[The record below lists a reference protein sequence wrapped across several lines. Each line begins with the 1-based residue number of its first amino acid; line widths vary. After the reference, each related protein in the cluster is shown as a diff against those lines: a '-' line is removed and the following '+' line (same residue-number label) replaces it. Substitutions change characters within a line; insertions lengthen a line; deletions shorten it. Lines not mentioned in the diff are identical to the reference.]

1 MSGSCGL
8 IKDLIN
14 LTKCL
19 RVPYFTKAWQKA
31 YHEAAD
37 PPPGSSRGFRCG
49 EGECVSQREKPELLA
64 PAGNLESALTA
75 YKYGADAVYAGLGR
89 FNAREMGEN
98 FSFDDM
104 SRLSAY
110 AKKTGRRFYLTLN
123 TLVKETEIQ
132 DLFAFLDRVE
142 PLEPDALILQ
152 DIGVVRLL
160 KEFYPQWE
168 LHGSTQMGIHN
179 SAGVAA
185 AAEMGL
191 SRVIL
196 ERQVSLK
203 ELQLITSRSPLEIEV
218 FVHGALCCGLSG
230 HCLFSSWIGG
240 WSGNRGRCK
249 QPCRRRY
256 HTAGEGEKQ
265 SGFFFSPQDLYTLD
279 MLGELKAAGAVSF
292 KIEGRLKNPDY
303 VRNVV
308 TAYRMVLDAPA
319 DQEKAVLGEAR
330 NILTGSFGRRW
341 SHGFYIEE
349 ERDSL
354 IQYDSLGVSGQFLGH
369 VTAVKESGFS
379 VKLGK
384 RLYLGDRLR
393 IQPKSGD
400 EGPALT
406 VTRLSRGS
414 SPVKMGTQGETV
426 FVHCDKEVPSGG
438 LVYKI
443 GVSRRDDLPDLA
455 SLPLHTPPRLVNLKL
470 ELTENGM
477 TAAVTGLGPDAPVI
491 ETRWPGTPEKAG
503 KRPLE
508 ASRLEEL
515 FRASRDPLLRA
526 GRIDVTV
533 RGDWFIPLS
542 EQKARRREFW
552 DSVTALLPPAQ
563 PPQGQP
569 GEVRLARYQSL
580 KEEWKAAGTGS
591 AGELRRIVLARGG
604 QISDEVKGDRVFSVE
619 YDRWRRE
626 GIRLAGDEEIS
637 LPHFCPEGELSA
649 LTQGIRDLWEKGI
662 RRFRVTSLY
671 QLPLLTGGYSGGS
684 LELTA
689 AYPLPVTNAA
699 ASHWLGSRGCSR
711 VQGWIEL
718 EEGGLKAL
726 IGSSAVAVEVY
737 QRGLPFLL
745 ATRAAVAVEGPITDS
760 RGTGFRVETSSDGNL
775 HYVYPREF
783 LELPLSFFHQDTDL
797 YREGGEDRG
806 TSLFNFDKAFV

>member
-1 MSGSCGL
+1 M
-8 IKDLIN
+8 
-14 LTKCL
+14 
-19 RVPYFTKAWQKA
+19 
-31 YHEAAD
+31 
-37 PPPGSSRGFRCG
+37 
-49 EGECVSQREKPELLA
+49 LA

-110 AKKTGRRFYLTLN
+110 AKKWGRRFYLTLN
-123 TLVKETEIQ
+123 TLVKETEVQ

-152 DIGVVRLL
+152 DIGVARLL

-196 ERQVSLK
+196 ERQVSLRELK
-203 ELQLITSRSPLEIEV
+203 EITSRSPLDIEV

-279 MLGELKAAGAVSF
+279 MLGDLKAAGAVSF

-308 TAYRMVLDAPA
+308 TAYRMVLDAPE
-319 DQEKAVLGEAR
+319 DQEKAVMGEAR

-341 SHGFYIEE
+341 SHGFYFEDE
-349 ERDSL
+349 LKTL

-369 VTAVKESGFS
+369 ITAVKESGFS
-379 VKLGK
+379 VKLAK

-400 EGPALT
+400 AGPALT
-406 VTRLSRGS
+406 VTKLSRGS
-414 SPVKMGTQGETV
+414 SPVKIGTQGETI
-426 FVHCDKEVPSGG
+426 FVHCDKEVPAGG

-443 GVSRRDDLPDLA
+443 GVSRREDLPDAA
-455 SLPLHTPPRLVNLKL
+455 SLPLHNPPRLVDLKL
-470 ELTENGM
+470 DLSEEGM
-477 TAAVTGLGPDAPVI
+477 MAAVTGLGPEAPVI
-491 ETRWPGTPEKAG
+491 EMRWPGTPEKAA

-508 ASRLEEL
+508 ASQLEEL

-526 GRIDVTV
+526 GRIETAV
-533 RGDWFIPLS
+533 RGDWFLPLS
-542 EQKARRREFW
+542 EQKARRRDFW
-552 DSVTALLPPAQ
+552 ERVSSLLPPEEA
-563 PPQGQP
+563 PVGQP
-569 GEVRLARYQSL
+569 GEIRFARYQVL
-580 KEEWKAAGTGS
+580 KEEWKTAG
-591 AGELRRIVLARGG
+591 AGKTDHLRRIVLARGG
-604 QISDEVKGDRVFSVE
+604 QIPDDIKGGRVISWE
-619 YDRWRRE
+619 YLRWRRGE
-626 GIRLAGDEEIS
+626 VKLSGNEEIQ
-637 LPHFCPEGELSA
+637 LPHFCPESELGA
-649 LTQGIRDLWEKGI
+649 LRQGIDELLSLGVK
-662 RRFRVTSLY
+662 RFRITSLY
-671 QLPLLTGGYSGGS
+671 QLPLFKGEGRLAP

-699 ASHWLGSRGCSR
+699 AARWLGTLGCTR

-718 EEGGLKAL
+718 EEGGLKTL
-726 IGSSAVAVEVY
+726 IGESPLPVEVY

-745 ATRAAVAVEGPITDS
+745 ATRAEVAVEGPITDS
-760 RGTGFRVETSSDGNL
+760 RGKEFRVETSSDGVL

-783 LELPLSFFHQDTDL
+783 LELPLSFFEKDTDI

-806 TSLFNFDKAFV
+806 TSLFNYDKAFV